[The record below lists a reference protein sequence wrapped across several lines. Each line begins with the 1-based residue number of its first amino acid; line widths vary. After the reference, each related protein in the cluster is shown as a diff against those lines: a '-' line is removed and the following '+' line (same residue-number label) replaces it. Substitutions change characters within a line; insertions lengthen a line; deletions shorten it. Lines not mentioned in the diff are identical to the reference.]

1 MATRYAVP
9 AGARLKVL
17 TVSGNVRVFAED
29 RADIEI
35 DPPDRRLET
44 SDDGH
49 VMETR
54 TRSTNLTIRVPAGL
68 NVSVGTVSGHVEM
81 TGRFGTIKASSV
93 SGQVKIGDT
102 EGDADIRSISGHIE
116 VGDCRGRCRANTKSG
131 HIVVAHVAH
140 ALKATTMSGSIEAGI
155 SGADDVEIKSI
166 SGRITVRVD
175 PGHQP
180 QARLRSLSG
189 KVRCE
194 CTQGGDFS
202 LNASTISGSI
212 EVQER

>member
-1 MATRYAVP
+1 M
-9 AGARLKVL
+9 
-17 TVSGNVRVFAED
+17 
-29 RADIEI
+29 
-35 DPPDRRLET
+35 
-44 SDDGH
+44 
-49 VMETR
+49 
-54 TRSTNLTIRVPAGL
+54 
-68 NVSVGTVSGHVEM
+68 NVSVGTVSGHAELI
-81 TGRFGTIKASSV
+81 GRFGTIKASTV

-102 EGDADIRSISGHIE
+102 EGDADLRSISGHIE
-116 VGDCRGRCRANTKSG
+116 VGDCNGRCRANTKSG
-131 HIVVAHVAH
+131 HIIVSHVAH

-155 SGADDVEIKSI
+155 SGAGDVEIKSI

-175 PGHQP
+175 PGHMP

-194 CTQGGDFS
+194 CPQGGDFS